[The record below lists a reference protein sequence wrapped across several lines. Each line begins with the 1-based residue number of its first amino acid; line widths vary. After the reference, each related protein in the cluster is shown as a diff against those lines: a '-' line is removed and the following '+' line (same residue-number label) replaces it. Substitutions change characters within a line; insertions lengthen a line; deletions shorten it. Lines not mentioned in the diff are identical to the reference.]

1 LALSQIAVISALKI
15 LKDQFYLTIA
25 ISTTGAM
32 FFYGCGAIT
41 GNNAIGKARVSTGD
55 TIALPIKGV
64 GIMWRLY
71 ANTVIQKVFGIPL
84 ILNMTQTFKT
94 GSGSTIQEI
103 RNYIQ
108 LNKTS
113 LIKAIKGKIIKW
125 LS

>member
-1 LALSQIAVISALKI
+1 M
-15 LKDQFYLTIA
+15 LKDQFYLTIV

-41 GNNAIGKARVSTGD
+41 GNNAIGKTLVSISD
-55 TIALPIKGV
+55 TIALLMKGV

-71 ANTVIQKVFGIPL
+71 ANPVIQKVFGIPL